1 MHSVGLSLPE
11 AADVTCIAPCLSFEL
26 LDNLDRRTDMQSAV
40 AGPGLGSGLVLT
52 KSLQRVPFVAGESR
66 ESPICVGKF
75 GHGRQTW

>member
-11 AADVTCIAPCLSFEL
+11 AANVTCIAPCLSFEL

-52 KSLQRVPFVAGESR
+52 KSLQ
-66 ESPICVGKF
+66 
-75 GHGRQTW
+75 